1 MNNIENFF
9 NYFAGGGVTITM
21 TVMVMVVVLVF
32 ILMMM
37 YLPVLT
43 RKIFPKFGYA
53 KYANYLPFDTVYN
66 DNSLSMTDGSLVRVY
81 RVAGLQT
88 SLQDDKTKEKFL
100 DLRAQ
105 LFNQI
110 RDPNV
115 VLRFYMI
122 RDAADDNAKYEFNQQ
137 TLQRIYDKW
146 KGQGLKIFLNN
157 YYIVLSVAGN
167 DARAKLNQYGN
178 YVESILAAYKPKV
191 LRNDNLDNMATF
203 IARILSPI
211 SKPVI
216 KRADN
221 NIANLTT
228 VDDVEFLK
236 DGLVR
241 YISGANQSF
250 AAMLSFKMSPD
261 YLDEE
266 FFDTVST
273 IQTEMISMNG
283 FRIMG
288 AADIQ
293 STFRQKRAVVDEKKQ
308 DSTEEQIFQAEG
320 AMDENV
326 SGNQSLVNYYPL
338 FILFGKTKEEL
349 KKYVDE
355 FRKIAASFGIA
366 PVVETFASKVSWF
379 AQIPGFDVFPRSFK
393 LLSKTAA
400 ISIPMSSQPRGIEN
414 SDWGQGPLV
423 VFPTAQGTPYQ
434 FQFHVSDKPAAV
446 GHTLTIGPTGGGKTT
461 LFSFLIAQSLRH
473 QKLKA
478 FFFDRNKGAEI
489 FTLAVGGKYITMN
502 GKEKNTASNKVEES
516 FLTHLNPLKMP
527 DSAANRA
534 FLRRWFAI
542 ISNQNDTQSADEIA
556 RAVSVNFDYLADKDR
571 LLKNLWESCFSASG
585 NMRGALKKWID
596 PLQYGDMFNEAS
608 DTLDLNSRL
617 TTFDFTDILQDEVLS
632 PAVISYILHRINNI
646 TVSGG
651 NPSLIM
657 IDETAPMLENKMFRD
672 NFITGLQEGRKNRQ
686 AYMVAFQRANVLDKL
701 GIGDVVRG
709 QAQTVLFFRNPAAD
723 ARDYEH
729 WNLNPLEMAFIQ
741 GKAYPNLK
749 RAVLLSR
756 PVNGESVILNTELG
770 GLGNLL
776 RLFES
781 GRSSVLLAEELYK
794 MYGSNFVNEYL
805 KKQSALD

>member
-1 MNNIENFF
+1 MMNNLNDFF
-9 NYFAGGGVTITM
+9 EYFAGGGFQITL
-21 TVMVMVVVLVF
+21 TVLVVAVILVF
-32 ILMMM
+32 LVLMM
-37 YLPVLT
+37 YVPVLT

-53 KYANYLPFDTVYN
+53 KYSNYLPFGTVFN
-66 DNSLSMTDGSLVRVY
+66 DNSMQLTDGSLIRVY

-88 SLQDDKTKEKFL
+88 SMQDDVTKEKFL

-115 VLRFYMI
+115 VLRFYMV
-122 RDAADDNAKYEFNQQ
+122 RDAADENTNYEFDQP

-146 KGQGLKIFLNN
+146 RGQGLKIFLNN
-157 YYIVLSVAGN
+157 YYIVLSVGGT

-178 YVESILAAYKPKV
+178 YIESILAAYKPQV
-191 LRNDNLDNMATF
+191 LKNDSADNMARF
-203 IARILSPI
+203 FGRILSPI
-211 SKPVI
+211 SKPTP

-221 NIANLTT
+221 NIAKLTT
-228 VDDVEFLK
+228 VDDVEFLR
-236 DGLVR
+236 DGIVR
-241 YISGANQSF
+241 YVSGGNQSF
-250 AAMLSFKMSPD
+250 AACVSFKISPD

-273 IQTEMISMNG
+273 IQTEMICMNG
-283 FRIMG
+283 FHIMG
-288 AADIQ
+288 AADVE
-293 STFRQKRAVVDEKKQ
+293 STIRQKRSTADDERR
-308 DSTEEQIFQAEG
+308 DSTETQISEAQS
-320 AMDENV
+320 AMDENL
-326 SGNQSLVNYYPL
+326 SGNQSLVDYYPL
-338 FILFGKTKEEL
+338 FVLFGASREEL

-355 FRKIAASFGIA
+355 FKKIAAQFGIS
-366 PVVETFASKVSWF
+366 PVVETFAAKVSWF

-393 LLSKTAA
+393 LLSRAAA
-400 ISIPMSSQPRGIEN
+400 ISIPMSTQPRGVEN
-414 SDWGQGPLV
+414 SDWGPGPLV

-473 QKLKA
+473 PKLKA

-489 FTLAVGGKYITMN
+489 FTLSVGGKYITMQ
-502 GKEKNTASNKVEES
+502 GKEKNSDPMAQS
-516 FLTHLNPLKMP
+516 FLTRLNPLKMP
-527 DSAANRA
+527 DTATNRA

-542 ISNQNDTQSADEIA
+542 ISGQSDAASADEIA
-556 RAVSVNFDYLADKDR
+556 RAVSVNFDYLSDKDR
-571 LLKNLWESCFSASG
+571 LLKNLWESCFSSSG
-585 NMRGALKKWID
+585 NMRSALKKWVD

-608 DTLDLNSRL
+608 DTLDLHSRL

-701 GIGDVVRG
+701 GVGDVVRG
-709 QAQTVLFFRNPAAD
+709 QAQTVMFFRNPAAD
-723 ARDYEH
+723 ASDYAH

-794 MYGSNFVNEYL
+794 MYGNNFVNEYL
-805 KKQSALD
+805 KKQGAAD

>member
-1 MNNIENFF
+1 MMNNLNDFF
-9 NYFAGGGVTITM
+9 EYFAGGGFQITL
-21 TVMVMVVVLVF
+21 TVLVVAVILVF
-32 ILMMM
+32 LVLMM
-37 YLPVLT
+37 YVPVLT

-53 KYANYLPFDTVYN
+53 KYSNYLPFGTVFN
-66 DNSLSMTDGSLVRVY
+66 DNSMQLTDGSLIRVY

-88 SLQDDKTKEKFL
+88 SMQDDATKEKFL
-100 DLRAQ
+100 DLRAR

-115 VLRFYMI
+115 VLRFYMV
-122 RDAADDNAKYEFNQQ
+122 RDAADENTNYEFDQP

-146 KGQGLKIFLNN
+146 RGQGLKIFLNN
-157 YYIVLSVAGN
+157 YYIVLSVGGT

-178 YVESILAAYKPKV
+178 YIESILAAYKPQV
-191 LRNDNLDNMATF
+191 LKNDSADNMARF
-203 IARILSPI
+203 FGRILSPI
-211 SKPVI
+211 SKPAP

-221 NIANLTT
+221 NIAKLTT
-228 VDDVEFLK
+228 VDDVEFLR
-236 DGLVR
+236 DGIVR
-241 YISGANQSF
+241 YVSGGNQSF
-250 AAMLSFKMSPD
+250 AACVSFKISPD

-273 IQTEMISMNG
+273 IQTEMICMNG
-283 FRIMG
+283 FHIMG
-288 AADIQ
+288 AADVE
-293 STFRQKRAVVDEKKQ
+293 STIRQKRSTADEERR
-308 DSTEEQIFQAEG
+308 DSTETQISEAQS
-320 AMDENV
+320 AMDENL
-326 SGNQSLVNYYPL
+326 SGNQSLVDYYPL
-338 FILFGKTKEEL
+338 FVLFGASREEL

-355 FRKIAASFGIA
+355 FKKIAAQFGIS
-366 PVVETFASKVSWF
+366 PVVETFAAKVSWF

-393 LLSKTAA
+393 LLSRAVA
-400 ISIPMSSQPRGIEN
+400 ISIPMSTQPRGVEN
-414 SDWGQGPLV
+414 SDWGPGPLV

-473 QKLKA
+473 PKLKA

-489 FTLAVGGKYITMN
+489 FTLSVGGKYITMQ
-502 GKEKNTASNKVEES
+502 GKEKNSDPMAQS
-516 FLTHLNPLKMP
+516 FLTRLNPLKMP
-527 DSAANRA
+527 DTATNRA

-542 ISNQNDTQSADEIA
+542 ISGQSDAASADEIA
-556 RAVSVNFDYLADKDR
+556 RAVSVNFDYLSDKDR
-571 LLKNLWESCFSASG
+571 LLKNLWKSCFSSSG
-585 NMRGALKKWID
+585 NMRSALKKWVD

-608 DTLDLNSRL
+608 DTLDLHSRL

-701 GIGDVVRG
+701 GVGDVVRG
-709 QAQTVLFFRNPAAD
+709 QAQTVMFFRNPAAD
-723 ARDYEH
+723 ASDYAH

-794 MYGSNFVNEYL
+794 MYGNNFVNEYL
-805 KKQSALD
+805 KKQGAAD

>member
-1 MNNIENFF
+1 MMNNLNDFF
-9 NYFAGGGVTITM
+9 EYFAGGGFQITL
-21 TVMVMVVVLVF
+21 TVLVVAVILVF
-32 ILMMM
+32 LVLMM
-37 YLPVLT
+37 YVPVLT

-53 KYANYLPFDTVYN
+53 KYSNYLPFGTVFN
-66 DNSLSMTDGSLVRVY
+66 DNSMQLTDGSLIRVY

-88 SLQDDKTKEKFL
+88 SMQDDVTKEKFL

-115 VLRFYMI
+115 VLRFYMV
-122 RDAADDNAKYEFNQQ
+122 RDAADENTNYEFDQP

-146 KGQGLKIFLNN
+146 RGQGLKIFLNN
-157 YYIVLSVAGN
+157 YYIVLSVGGT

-178 YVESILAAYKPKV
+178 YIESILAAYKPQV
-191 LRNDNLDNMATF
+191 LKNDSADNMARF
-203 IARILSPI
+203 FGRILSPI
-211 SKPVI
+211 SKPVP

-221 NIANLTT
+221 NIAKLTT
-228 VDDVEFLK
+228 VDDVEFLR
-236 DGLVR
+236 DGIVR
-241 YISGANQSF
+241 YVSGGNQSF
-250 AAMLSFKMSPD
+250 AACVSFKISPD

-273 IQTEMISMNG
+273 IQTEMICMNG
-283 FRIMG
+283 FHIMG
-288 AADIQ
+288 AADVE
-293 STFRQKRAVVDEKKQ
+293 STIRQKRSTTDEEKAQ
-308 DSTEEQIFQAEG
+308 STETQISEAQV
-320 AMDENV
+320 AMDENL
-326 SGNQSLVNYYPL
+326 SGNQSLVDYYPL
-338 FILFGKTKEEL
+338 FVLFGASREEL
-349 KKYVDE
+349 QKYVDE
-355 FRKIAASFGIA
+355 FKKIAAQFGIS
-366 PVVETFASKVSWF
+366 PVVETFAAKVSWF

-393 LLSKTAA
+393 LLSRAAA
-400 ISIPMSSQPRGIEN
+400 ISIPMSTQPRGVEN
-414 SDWGQGPLV
+414 SDWGPGPLV

-473 QKLKA
+473 PKLKA

-489 FTLAVGGKYITMN
+489 FTLAVGGKYITMQ
-502 GKEKNTASNKVEES
+502 GKEKNSDPMAQS
-516 FLTHLNPLKMP
+516 FLTRLNPLKMP
-527 DSAANRA
+527 DTATNRA

-542 ISNQNDTQSADEIA
+542 ISGQSDAASADEIA
-556 RAVSVNFDYLADKDR
+556 RAVSVNFDYLSDKDR
-571 LLKNLWESCFSASG
+571 LLKNLWESCFSSSG
-585 NMRGALKKWID
+585 NMRSALKKWVD

-608 DTLDLNSRL
+608 DTLDLHSRL

-701 GIGDVVRG
+701 GVGDVVRG
-709 QAQTVLFFRNPAAD
+709 QAQTVMFFRNPAAD
-723 ARDYEH
+723 ASDYAH

-794 MYGSNFVNEYL
+794 MYGNNFVNEYL
-805 KKQSALD
+805 KKQGAAD

>member
-1 MNNIENFF
+1 MNGFF
-9 NYFAGGGVTITM
+9 EYFAGSGFPITTIIL
-21 TVMVMVVVLVF
+21 VMAVVFIFVVL
-32 ILMMM
+32 MM
-37 YLPVLT
+37 YMPVLT
-43 RKIFPKFGYA
+43 RYIFPQFGY
-53 KYANYLPFDTVYN
+53 KRYSRYLPFKTVYT
-66 DNSLSMTDGSLVRVY
+66 DNSLELSDRSLLRVY
-81 RVAGLQT
+81 HVSGVQT
-88 SLQDDKTKEKFL
+88 SMQDASTREKFL
-100 DLRAQ
+100 ELRAQ

-115 VLRFYMI
+115 VMRFFMT
-122 RDAADDNAKYEFNQQ
+122 RDAAGENTDYEFDQPV
-137 TLQRIYDKW
+137 LQKIYDKW
-146 KGQGLKIFLNN
+146 RAQGLRIFTNN
-157 YYIVLSVAGN
+157 YYIVLQVSGAS
-167 DARAKLNQYGN
+167 ARDKLNQYGN
-178 YVESILAAYKPKV
+178 YLESILAAYQPK
-191 LRNDNLDNMATF
+191 LLKNDSAQNMAKF
-203 IARILSPI
+203 FGRILSPI
-211 SKPVI
+211 TKPSPAVC
-216 KRADN
+216 DN
-221 NIANLTT
+221 NIADLTT
-228 VDDVEFLK
+228 VDDVEFLP
-236 DGLVR
+236 DGIVR
-241 YISGANQSF
+241 YISGGAQSF
-250 AAMLSFKMSPD
+250 AAMLSFRVSPD

-266 FFDTVST
+266 FFNTVST
-273 IQTEMISMNG
+273 IQTEMICMNA
-283 FRIMG
+283 FRVMG
-288 AADIQ
+288 AADVEATLRQRQSSADENEVSTIQ
-293 STFRQKRAVVDEKKQ
+293 
-308 DSTEEQIFQAEG
+308 QISDAQN

-326 SGNQSLVNYYPL
+326 TGNQSLVNYYPL
-338 FILFGKTKEEL
+338 FIVFGKSRDEL
-349 KKYVDE
+349 NKYVDE
-355 FRKIAASFGIA
+355 FKKISASFGIS
-366 PVVETFASKVSWF
+366 PICETYAARVSWF

-393 LLSKTAA
+393 LLSRTAA
-400 ISIPMSSQPRGIEN
+400 ISIPMSTQPRGVAN
-414 SDWGQGPLV
+414 SDWGPGPLV

-446 GHTLTIGPTGGGKTT
+446 AHTLTIGPTGGGKTT

-473 QKLKA
+473 PKLKA

-489 FTLAVGGKYITMN
+489 FTLSVGGKYITMQ
-502 GKEKNTASNKVEES
+502 GKEKNAIENS

-542 ISNQNDTQSADEIA
+542 ITGQSDANSADEIA
-556 RAVSVNFDYLADKDR
+556 RAVSVNFDYLPEQDR
-571 LLKNLWESCFSASG
+571 ILKNLWKSCFSSNG
-585 NMRGALKKWID
+585 NMRSALKKWID
-596 PLQYGDMFNEAS
+596 PLQYGDIFNETS
-608 DTLDLNSRL
+608 DTLDLQSRL
-617 TTFDFTDILQDEVLS
+617 TTFDFTEILQDETLA

-723 ARDYEH
+723 ASDYQY

-756 PVNGESVILNTELG
+756 PVTGESVILNTELG

-794 MYGSNFVNEYL
+794 QYGNNFVSEYL
-805 KKQSALD
+805 KKQGADE

>member
-1 MNNIENFF
+1 MMNLDGVFK
-9 NYFAGGGVTITM
+9 YFSGNVYPITL
-21 TVMVMVVVLVF
+21 TVLAMSVVF
-32 ILMMM
+32 IFIVLLI
-37 YLPVLT
+37 YVPVLT
-43 RKIFPKFGYA
+43 KRVFPKFGYS
-53 KYANYLPFDTVYN
+53 KYANYLPFKTVFS
-66 DNSLSMTDGSLVRVY
+66 DNSMELSDGSLIRVY
-81 RVAGLQT
+81 RIAGLQT
-88 SLQDDKTKEKFL
+88 SMQDDATKEKFL

-110 RDPNV
+110 KDRGV
-115 VLRFYMI
+115 VLRFYTV
-122 RDAADDNAKYEFNQQ
+122 RDAVEENTNYEFDQPV
-137 TLQRIYDKW
+137 LQRIYEKW
-146 KGQGLKIFLNN
+146 RGQGLKIFLNN
-157 YYIVLSVAGN
+157 YYVVLSVSGS

-178 YVESILAAYKPKV
+178 YVESILAAYKPK
-191 LRNDNLDNMATF
+191 LLKNNDADNMACF
-203 IARILSPI
+203 FARILSPV
-211 SKPVI
+211 SKPTP
-216 KRADN
+216 KFADN
-221 NIANLTT
+221 NIANVTT

-241 YISGANQSF
+241 YISGANQMF
-250 AAMLSFKMSPD
+250 AACLSFKISPD

-266 FFDTVST
+266 FFNSVST
-273 IQTEMISMNG
+273 IQTEMICMNG
-283 FRIMG
+283 FHIMG
-288 AADIQ
+288 ATDVELTIRQRRTVSDENKDSAETQISQAQ
-293 STFRQKRAVVDEKKQ
+293 S
-308 DSTEEQIFQAEG
+308 

-338 FILFGKTKEEL
+338 FILFGKSKEEL
-349 KKYVDE
+349 QKYVQE
-355 FRKIAASFGIA
+355 FKNISASFGIA

-393 LLSKTAA
+393 LLSRTAA
-400 ISIPMSSQPRGIEN
+400 ISIPMSTQPRGVKN
-414 SDWGQGPLV
+414 SDWGPGPLV

-473 QKLKA
+473 PRLKA

-489 FTLAVGGKYITMN
+489 FTLAVGGKYITMQ
-502 GKEKNTASNKVEES
+502 GKEKSQNAVEQS

-534 FLRRWFAI
+534 FLRRWFSI
-542 ISNQNDTQSADEIA
+542 ISGQNDAMSADEIA
-556 RAVSVNFDYLADKDR
+556 RAVSVNFDYLNENDR
-571 LLKNLWESCFSASG
+571 QLKNLWESCFSSSG
-585 NMRGALKKWID
+585 NMRSALKKWVD
-596 PLQYGDMFNEAS
+596 PLQYGDIFNESS
-608 DTLDLNSRL
+608 DTLDLHSRL

-657 IDETAPMLENKMFRD
+657 IDETAPMLENKMFRE
-672 NFITGLQEGRKNRQ
+672 NFIVGLQEGRKNRQ

-723 ARDYEH
+723 ASDYAH

-794 MYGSNFVNEYL
+794 MYGNRFVNEYL
-805 KKQSALD
+805 KKQGALD

>member
-1 MNNIENFF
+1 MMNNLNDFF
-9 NYFAGGGVTITM
+9 EYFAGGGFPITL
-21 TVMVMVVVLVF
+21 TVLVVAAVLVF
-32 ILMMM
+32 LVLMM
-37 YLPVLT
+37 YVPVLT

-53 KYANYLPFDTVYN
+53 KYSNYLPFGTVFN
-66 DNSLSMTDGSLVRVY
+66 DNSMQLTDGSLIRVY

-88 SLQDDKTKEKFL
+88 SMQDDATKEKFL

-115 VLRFYMI
+115 VLRFYMV
-122 RDAADDNAKYEFNQQ
+122 RDAADENTNYEFDQP

-146 KGQGLKIFLNN
+146 RGQGLKIFLNN
-157 YYIVLSVAGN
+157 YYIVLSVGGT

-178 YVESILAAYKPKV
+178 YIESILAAYKPQV
-191 LRNDNLDNMATF
+191 LKNDSPDNMARF
-203 IARILSPI
+203 FGRILSPI
-211 SKPVI
+211 SKPAP

-221 NIANLTT
+221 NIAKLTT
-228 VDDVEFLK
+228 VDDVEFLR
-236 DGLVR
+236 DGIVR
-241 YISGANQSF
+241 YVSGGNQSF
-250 AAMLSFKMSPD
+250 AACVSFKISPD

-273 IQTEMISMNG
+273 IQTEMICMNG
-283 FRIMG
+283 FHIMG
-288 AADIQ
+288 AADVE
-293 STFRQKRAVVDEKKQ
+293 STIRQKRSTADDEKAQ
-308 DSTEEQIFQAEG
+308 STETQISEAQV
-320 AMDENV
+320 AMDENL
-326 SGNQSLVNYYPL
+326 SGNQSLVDYYPL
-338 FILFGKTKEEL
+338 FVLFGASREEL
-349 KKYVDE
+349 QKYVDE
-355 FRKIAASFGIA
+355 FKKIAAQFGIS

-393 LLSKTAA
+393 LLSRAAA
-400 ISIPMSSQPRGIEN
+400 ISIPMSTQPRGVEN
-414 SDWGQGPLV
+414 SDWGPGPLV

-473 QKLKA
+473 PKLKA

-489 FTLAVGGKYITMN
+489 FTLSVGGKYITMQ
-502 GKEKNTASNKVEES
+502 GKEKNSDPMAQS

-534 FLRRWFAI
+534 FLRRWFSI
-542 ISNQNDTQSADEIA
+542 ITGQNDAASMDEIA
-556 RAVSVNFDYLADKDR
+556 RAVSVNFDYLSDKDR
-571 LLKNLWESCFSASG
+571 LLKNLWESCFSSSG
-585 NMRGALKKWID
+585 NMRSALKKWVD

-608 DTLDLNSRL
+608 DTLDLHSRL

-701 GIGDVVRG
+701 GVGDVVRG
-709 QAQTVLFFRNPAAD
+709 QAQTVMFFRNPAAD
-723 ARDYEH
+723 ASDYAH

-794 MYGSNFVNEYL
+794 MYGNNFVNEYL
-805 KKQSALD
+805 KKQGAAD

>member
-1 MNNIENFF
+1 MTNINEFF
-9 NYFAGGGVTITM
+9 HYFAGGKFPVTLTLIAIC
-21 TVMVMVVVLVF
+21 VIFLF
-32 ILMMM
+32 IILMI
-37 YLPVLT
+37 YVPTLT

-53 KYANYLPFDTVYN
+53 KYANYLPFGTVYD
-66 DNSLSMTDGSLVRVY
+66 DNTMSLTDGGLIRVY
-81 RVAGLQT
+81 HVAGIQT
-88 SLQDDKTKEKFL
+88 SMQDEKTREKFL

-115 VLRFYMI
+115 VLRFYMT
-122 RDAADDNAKYEFNQQ
+122 RDAAVENTKYEFNQPV
-137 TLQRIYDKW
+137 LQRIYNKW
-146 KGQGLKIFLNN
+146 QSQGLKIFLNN
-157 YYIVLSVAGN
+157 YYIVLSVYGG
-167 DARAKLNQYGN
+167 DARAKINQYGN
-178 YVESILAAYKPKV
+178 YIESILAAYKPRV
-191 LRNDNLDNMATF
+191 LKNNSRDNMACF
-203 IARILSPI
+203 LGRILSPI
-211 SKPVI
+211 SKPTP
-216 KRADN
+216 KYADN
-221 NIANLTT
+221 NITNTTT
-228 VDDVEFLK
+228 VDDVEFLS

-241 YISGANQSF
+241 YISGDKQSF
-250 AAMLSFKMSPD
+250 AAMLSFKISPD

-266 FFDTVST
+266 FFETVST
-273 IQTEMISMNG
+273 IQTEMICMNG
-283 FRIMG
+283 YRIMG
-288 AADIQ
+288 ASAVEK
-293 STFRQKRAVVDEKKQ
+293 TLRQKRSTVDEKQ
-308 DSTEEQIFQAEG
+308 IESTENQLSAAEN
-320 AMDENV
+320 AMDENI

-338 FILFGKTKEEL
+338 FVLFGATREEL
-349 KKYVDE
+349 NKYIDE
-355 FRKIAASFGIA
+355 FKKISASFGIS
-366 PVVETFASKVSWF
+366 PIVETFASRVSWF

-393 LLSKTAA
+393 LLSRAAA
-400 ISIPMSSQPRGIEN
+400 ICIPMSTQPRGVEN
-414 SDWGQGPLV
+414 SDWGPGPLV
-423 VFPTAQGTPYQ
+423 IFPTAQGTPYQ

-473 QKLKA
+473 PKLKA

-489 FTLAVGGKYITMN
+489 FTMAVGGKYITMQ
-502 GKEKNTASNKVEES
+502 GKEKNTDKNAQS

-527 DSAANRA
+527 DTVANRA
-534 FLRRWFAI
+534 FLRRWFSI
-542 ISNQNDTQSADEIA
+542 ISNQSDAISADEIA
-556 RAVSVNFDYLADKDR
+556 RAVSVNYDYLSDSDR
-571 LLKNLWESCFSASG
+571 LLKNLWQSCFSSSG
-585 NMRGALKKWID
+585 NMRPALKKWID
-596 PLQYGDMFNEAS
+596 PLQYGDIFNETS
-608 DTLDLNSRL
+608 DTLDLQSRL

-632 PAVISYILHRINNI
+632 PAVISYILHRINNT

-672 NFITGLQEGRKNRQ
+672 NFIVGLQEGRKNRQ
-686 AYMVAFQRANVLDKL
+686 AYMVAFQRANILDKL

-723 ARDYEH
+723 ANDYAH

-770 GLGNLL
+770 GLGNML

-794 MYGSNFVNEYL
+794 MYGSNFVDEYL
-805 KKQSALD
+805 KKQGALD

>member
-1 MNNIENFF
+1 MMNNLNDFF
-9 NYFAGGGVTITM
+9 EYFAGGGFQITL
-21 TVMVMVVVLVF
+21 TVLVVAVILVF
-32 ILMMM
+32 LVLMM
-37 YLPVLT
+37 YVPVLT

-53 KYANYLPFDTVYN
+53 KYSNYLPFGTVFN
-66 DNSLSMTDGSLVRVY
+66 DNSMQLTDGSLIRVY

-88 SLQDDKTKEKFL
+88 SMQDDATKEKFL

-115 VLRFYMI
+115 VLRFYMV
-122 RDAADDNAKYEFNQQ
+122 RDAADENTNYEFDQP

-146 KGQGLKIFLNN
+146 RGQGLKIFLNN
-157 YYIVLSVAGN
+157 YYIVLSVGGT

-178 YVESILAAYKPKV
+178 YIESILAAYKPQV
-191 LRNDNLDNMATF
+191 LKNDSADNMARF
-203 IARILSPI
+203 FGRILSPI
-211 SKPVI
+211 SKPAP

-221 NIANLTT
+221 NIAKLTT
-228 VDDVEFLK
+228 VDDVEFLR
-236 DGLVR
+236 DGIVR
-241 YISGANQSF
+241 YVSGGNQSF
-250 AAMLSFKMSPD
+250 AACVSFKISPD

-273 IQTEMISMNG
+273 IQTEMICMNG
-283 FRIMG
+283 FHIMG
-288 AADIQ
+288 AADVE
-293 STFRQKRAVVDEKKQ
+293 STIRQKRSTADDERR
-308 DSTEEQIFQAEG
+308 DSTETQISEAQV
-320 AMDENV
+320 AMDENL
-326 SGNQSLVNYYPL
+326 SGNQSLVDYYPL
-338 FILFGKTKEEL
+338 FVLFGASREEL
-349 KKYVDE
+349 QKYVDE
-355 FRKIAASFGIA
+355 FKKIAAQFGIS
-366 PVVETFASKVSWF
+366 PVVETFAAKVSWF

-393 LLSKTAA
+393 LLSRAAA
-400 ISIPMSSQPRGIEN
+400 ISIPMSTQPRGVEN
-414 SDWGQGPLV
+414 SDWGPGPLV

-473 QKLKA
+473 PKLKA

-489 FTLAVGGKYITMN
+489 FTLSVGGKYITMQ
-502 GKEKNTASNKVEES
+502 GKEKNSDPMAQS
-516 FLTHLNPLKMP
+516 FLTRLNPLKMP
-527 DSAANRA
+527 DTATNRA

-542 ISNQNDTQSADEIA
+542 ISGQSDAASADEIA
-556 RAVSVNFDYLADKDR
+556 RAVSVNFDYLSDKDR
-571 LLKNLWESCFSASG
+571 LLKNLWESCFSSSG
-585 NMRGALKKWID
+585 NMRSALKKWVD

-608 DTLDLNSRL
+608 DTLDLHSRL

-701 GIGDVVRG
+701 GVGDVVRG
-709 QAQTVLFFRNPAAD
+709 QAQTVMFFRNPAAD
-723 ARDYEH
+723 ASDYAH

-794 MYGSNFVNEYL
+794 MYGNNFVNEYL
-805 KKQSALD
+805 KKQGAAD

>member
-1 MNNIENFF
+1 MMNNLNDFF
-9 NYFAGGGVTITM
+9 EYFAGGGFPITL
-21 TVMVMVVVLVF
+21 TVLVVAAVLVF
-32 ILMMM
+32 LVLMM
-37 YLPVLT
+37 YVPVLT

-53 KYANYLPFDTVYN
+53 KYSNYLPFGTVFN
-66 DNSLSMTDGSLVRVY
+66 DNSMQLTDGSLIRVY

-88 SLQDDKTKEKFL
+88 SMQDDATKEKFL

-115 VLRFYMI
+115 VLRFYMV
-122 RDAADDNAKYEFNQQ
+122 RDAADENTNYEFDQP

-146 KGQGLKIFLNN
+146 RGQGLKIFLNN
-157 YYIVLSVAGN
+157 YYIVLSVGGT

-178 YVESILAAYKPKV
+178 YIESILAAYKPQV
-191 LRNDNLDNMATF
+191 LKNDSPDNMARF
-203 IARILSPI
+203 FGRILSPI
-211 SKPVI
+211 SKPAP

-221 NIANLTT
+221 NIAKLTT
-228 VDDVEFLK
+228 VDDVEFLR
-236 DGLVR
+236 DGIVR
-241 YISGANQSF
+241 YVSGGNQSF
-250 AAMLSFKMSPD
+250 AACVSFKISPD

-273 IQTEMISMNG
+273 IQTEMICMNG
-283 FRIMG
+283 FHIMG
-288 AADIQ
+288 AADVE
-293 STFRQKRAVVDEKKQ
+293 STIRQKRSTADDEKAQ
-308 DSTEEQIFQAEG
+308 STETQISEAQV
-320 AMDENV
+320 AMDENL
-326 SGNQSLVNYYPL
+326 SGNQSLVDYYPL
-338 FILFGKTKEEL
+338 FVLFGASREEL
-349 KKYVDE
+349 QKYVDE
-355 FRKIAASFGIA
+355 FKKIAAQFGIS

-393 LLSKTAA
+393 LLSRAAA
-400 ISIPMSSQPRGIEN
+400 ISIPMSTQPRGVEN
-414 SDWGQGPLV
+414 SDWGPGPLV

-473 QKLKA
+473 PKLKA

-489 FTLAVGGKYITMN
+489 FTLSVGGKYITMQ
-502 GKEKNTASNKVEES
+502 GKEKNSDPMAQS

-527 DSAANRA
+527 DTAANRA

-542 ISNQNDTQSADEIA
+542 ISGQSDAASADEIA
-556 RAVSVNFDYLADKDR
+556 RAVSVNFDYLSDKDR
-571 LLKNLWESCFSASG
+571 LLKNLWESCFSSSG
-585 NMRGALKKWID
+585 NMRSALKKWVD

-608 DTLDLNSRL
+608 DTLDLHSRL

-701 GIGDVVRG
+701 GVGDVVRG
-709 QAQTVLFFRNPAAD
+709 QAQTVMFFRNPAAD
-723 ARDYEH
+723 ASDYAH

-794 MYGSNFVNEYL
+794 MYGNNFVNEYL
-805 KKQSALD
+805 KKQGAAD

>member
-1 MNNIENFF
+1 MNGFF
-9 NYFAGGGVTITM
+9 EYFAGSGFPITTM
-21 TVMVMVVVLVF
+21 IMVMAVIFIFVVL
-32 ILMMM
+32 MM
-37 YLPVLT
+37 YMPAIARRVLPG
-43 RKIFPKFGYA
+43 FGYMR
-53 KYANYLPFDTVYN
+53 YSRYLPFQTVYN
-66 DNSLSMTDGSLVRVY
+66 DNSLELADGSLLRVY
-81 RVAGLQT
+81 RVAGVQT
-88 SLQDDKTKEKFL
+88 SMQDAITREKFL

-115 VLRFYMI
+115 VLRFFMT
-122 RDAADDNAKYEFNQQ
+122 RDATDENMHYEFDQPV
-137 TLQRIYDKW
+137 LQKIYDKW
-146 KGQGLKIFLNN
+146 ESQGLRIFLNN
-157 YYIVLSVAGN
+157 YYIVLSVGGAN
-167 DARAKLNQYGN
+167 ARDKLNQYGN
-178 YVESILAAYKPKV
+178 YLESILAAYKPK
-191 LRNDNLDNMATF
+191 LLKNNDRDNMARF
-203 IARILSPI
+203 FGRILSPI
-211 SKPVI
+211 TKPEPAV
-216 KRADN
+216 ADN
-221 NIANLTT
+221 QIADLAT
-228 VDDVEFLK
+228 VDDVEFLP
-236 DGLVR
+236 DGIVR
-241 YISGANQSF
+241 YISGGVQSF
-250 AAMLSFKMSPD
+250 AAMMSFRTAPD

-266 FFDTVST
+266 FFDTIST
-273 IQTEMISMNG
+273 IQTEMICMNG
-283 FRIMG
+283 FQIMG
-288 AADIQ
+288 TADVEVAMRQRQSSDEAETGSAIQ
-293 STFRQKRAVVDEKKQ
+293 
-308 DSTEEQIFQAEG
+308 QISDAQS
-320 AMDENV
+320 AMDENIA
-326 SGNQSLVNYYPL
+326 GNQSLVNYYPL
-338 FILFGKTKEEL
+338 FVIFGKTRDEL
-349 KKYVDE
+349 NHYVDE
-355 FRKIAASFGIA
+355 FKKISASFGVSPIC
-366 PVVETFASKVSWF
+366 ETYAARVSWF

-393 LLSKTAA
+393 LLSRTAA
-400 ISIPMSSQPRGIEN
+400 ISIPMSTQPRGVAN
-414 SDWGQGPLV
+414 CDWGPGPLV

-489 FTLAVGGKYITMN
+489 FTLSVGGKYITMQ
-502 GKEKNTASNKVEES
+502 GKEKNEENNA

-542 ISNQNDTQSADEIA
+542 ITGQSDANSADEIA
-556 RAVSVNFDYLADKDR
+556 RAVSVNFDYLSDKDR
-571 LLKNLWESCFSASG
+571 VLKNLWESCFSSSG
-585 NMRGALKKWID
+585 NMRPALKKWVD
-596 PLQYGDMFNEAS
+596 PLQYGDIFNETS
-608 DTLDLNSRL
+608 DTLDLHSRL
-617 TTFDFTDILQDEVLS
+617 TTFDFTEILQDETLA

-672 NFITGLQEGRKNRQ
+672 NFIVGLQEGRKNRQ

-723 ARDYEH
+723 ASDYAH

-756 PVNGESVILNTELG
+756 PVTGESVILNTELG

-794 MYGSNFVNEYL
+794 QYGNNFVSEYL
-805 KKQSALD
+805 KKQGAGDL

>member
-1 MNNIENFF
+1 MMNNLNDFF
-9 NYFAGGGVTITM
+9 EYFAGGGFQITL
-21 TVMVMVVVLVF
+21 TVLVVAVILVF
-32 ILMMM
+32 LVLMM
-37 YLPVLT
+37 YVPVLT

-53 KYANYLPFDTVYN
+53 KYSNYLPFGTVFN
-66 DNSLSMTDGSLVRVY
+66 DNSMQLTDGSLIRVY

-88 SLQDDKTKEKFL
+88 SMQDDATKEKFL

-115 VLRFYMI
+115 VLRFYMV
-122 RDAADDNAKYEFNQQ
+122 RDAADENTNYEFDQP

-146 KGQGLKIFLNN
+146 RGQGLKIFLNN
-157 YYIVLSVAGN
+157 YYIVLSVGGT

-178 YVESILAAYKPKV
+178 YIESILAAYKPQV
-191 LRNDNLDNMATF
+191 LKNDSADNMARF
-203 IARILSPI
+203 FGRILSPI
-211 SKPVI
+211 SKPTP

-221 NIANLTT
+221 NIAKLTT
-228 VDDVEFLK
+228 VDDVEFLR
-236 DGLVR
+236 DGIVR
-241 YISGANQSF
+241 YVSGGNQSF
-250 AAMLSFKMSPD
+250 AACVSFKISPD

-273 IQTEMISMNG
+273 IQTEMICMNG
-283 FRIMG
+283 FHIMG
-288 AADIQ
+288 AADVE
-293 STFRQKRAVVDEKKQ
+293 STIRQKRSTTDEEKAQ
-308 DSTEEQIFQAEG
+308 STETQISEAQV
-320 AMDENV
+320 AMDENL
-326 SGNQSLVNYYPL
+326 SGNQSLVDYYPL
-338 FILFGKTKEEL
+338 FVLFGASREEL
-349 KKYVDE
+349 QKYVDE
-355 FRKIAASFGIA
+355 FKKIAAQFGIS
-366 PVVETFASKVSWF
+366 PVVETFAAKVSWF

-393 LLSKTAA
+393 LLSRAAA
-400 ISIPMSSQPRGIEN
+400 ISIPMSTQPRGVEN
-414 SDWGQGPLV
+414 SDWGPGPLV

-473 QKLKA
+473 PKLKA

-489 FTLAVGGKYITMN
+489 FTLSVGGKYITMQ
-502 GKEKNTASNKVEES
+502 GKEKNSDPMAQS
-516 FLTHLNPLKMP
+516 FLTRLNPLKMP
-527 DSAANRA
+527 DTATNRA

-542 ISNQNDTQSADEIA
+542 ISGQSDAASADEIA
-556 RAVSVNFDYLADKDR
+556 RAVSVNFDYLSDKDR
-571 LLKNLWESCFSASG
+571 LLKNLWESCFSSSG
-585 NMRGALKKWID
+585 NMRSALKKWVD

-608 DTLDLNSRL
+608 DTLDLHSRL

-701 GIGDVVRG
+701 GVGDVVRG
-709 QAQTVLFFRNPAAD
+709 QAQTVMFFRNPAAD
-723 ARDYEH
+723 ASDYAH

-794 MYGSNFVNEYL
+794 MYGNNFVNEYL
-805 KKQSALD
+805 KKQGAAD

>member
-1 MNNIENFF
+1 MMNNLNDFF
-9 NYFAGGGVTITM
+9 EYFAGGGFQITL
-21 TVMVMVVVLVF
+21 TVLVVAVILVF
-32 ILMMM
+32 LVLMM
-37 YLPVLT
+37 YVPVLT

-53 KYANYLPFDTVYN
+53 KYSNYLPFGTVFN
-66 DNSLSMTDGSLVRVY
+66 DNSMQLTDGSLIRVY

-88 SLQDDKTKEKFL
+88 SMQDDATKEKFL

-115 VLRFYMI
+115 VLRFYMV
-122 RDAADDNAKYEFNQQ
+122 RDAADENTNYEFDQP

-146 KGQGLKIFLNN
+146 RGQGLKIFLNN
-157 YYIVLSVAGN
+157 YYIVLSVGGT

-178 YVESILAAYKPKV
+178 YIESILAAYKPQV
-191 LRNDNLDNMATF
+191 LKNDSADNMARF
-203 IARILSPI
+203 FGRILSPI
-211 SKPVI
+211 SKPVP

-221 NIANLTT
+221 NIAKLTT
-228 VDDVEFLK
+228 VDDVEFLR
-236 DGLVR
+236 DGIVR
-241 YISGANQSF
+241 YVSGGNQSF
-250 AAMLSFKMSPD
+250 AACVSFKISPD

-273 IQTEMISMNG
+273 IQTEMICMNG
-283 FRIMG
+283 FHIMG
-288 AADIQ
+288 AADVE
-293 STFRQKRAVVDEKKQ
+293 STIRQKRSTADEERR
-308 DSTEEQIFQAEG
+308 DSTETQISEAQS
-320 AMDENV
+320 AMDENL
-326 SGNQSLVNYYPL
+326 SGNQSLVDYYPL
-338 FILFGKTKEEL
+338 FVLFGASREEL

-355 FRKIAASFGIA
+355 FKKIAAQFGIS
-366 PVVETFASKVSWF
+366 PVVETFAAKVSWF

-393 LLSKTAA
+393 LLSRAAA
-400 ISIPMSSQPRGIEN
+400 ISIPMSTQPRGVEN
-414 SDWGQGPLV
+414 SDWGPGPLV

-473 QKLKA
+473 PKLKA

-489 FTLAVGGKYITMN
+489 FTLAVGGKYITMQ
-502 GKEKNTASNKVEES
+502 GKEKNSDPMAQS
-516 FLTHLNPLKMP
+516 FLTRLNPLKMP
-527 DSAANRA
+527 DTATNRA

-542 ISNQNDTQSADEIA
+542 ISGQSDAASADEIA
-556 RAVSVNFDYLADKDR
+556 RAVSVNFDYLSDKDR
-571 LLKNLWESCFSASG
+571 LLKNLWESCFSSSG
-585 NMRGALKKWID
+585 NMRSALKKWVD

-608 DTLDLNSRL
+608 DTLDLHSRL

-701 GIGDVVRG
+701 GVGDVVRG
-709 QAQTVLFFRNPAAD
+709 QAQTVMFFRNPAAD
-723 ARDYEH
+723 ASDYAH

-794 MYGSNFVNEYL
+794 MYGNNFVNEYL
-805 KKQSALD
+805 KKQGAAD

>member
-1 MNNIENFF
+1 MNGFF
-9 NYFAGGGVTITM
+9 EYFAGSGFPITTIIL
-21 TVMVMVVVLVF
+21 VMAVVFIFVVL
-32 ILMMM
+32 MM
-37 YLPVLT
+37 YMPVLT
-43 RKIFPKFGYA
+43 RYIFPQFGY
-53 KYANYLPFDTVYN
+53 KRYSRYLPFKTVYT
-66 DNSLSMTDGSLVRVY
+66 DNSLELSDRSLLRVY
-81 RVAGLQT
+81 HVSGVQT
-88 SLQDDKTKEKFL
+88 SMQDASTREKFL
-100 DLRAQ
+100 ELRAQ

-115 VLRFYMI
+115 VMRFFMT
-122 RDAADDNAKYEFNQQ
+122 RDAAGENTDYEFDQPV
-137 TLQRIYDKW
+137 LQKIYDKW
-146 KGQGLKIFLNN
+146 RAQGLRIFTNN
-157 YYIVLSVAGN
+157 YYIVLQVSGAS
-167 DARAKLNQYGN
+167 ARDKLNQYGN
-178 YVESILAAYKPKV
+178 YLESILAAYQPK
-191 LRNDNLDNMATF
+191 LLKNDSAQNMAKF
-203 IARILSPI
+203 FGRILSPI
-211 SKPVI
+211 TKPSPAVC
-216 KRADN
+216 DN
-221 NIANLTT
+221 NIADLTT
-228 VDDVEFLK
+228 VDDVEFLP
-236 DGLVR
+236 DGVVR
-241 YISGANQSF
+241 YISGGTQSF
-250 AAMLSFKMSPD
+250 AAMLSFRVSPD

-266 FFDTVST
+266 FFNTVST
-273 IQTEMISMNG
+273 IQTEMICMNA
-283 FRIMG
+283 FRVMG
-288 AADIQ
+288 AADVEATLRQRQSSADENEVSTIQ
-293 STFRQKRAVVDEKKQ
+293 
-308 DSTEEQIFQAEG
+308 QISDAQN

-326 SGNQSLVNYYPL
+326 TGNQSLVNYYPL
-338 FILFGKTKEEL
+338 FIVFGKSRDEL
-349 KKYVDE
+349 NKYVDE
-355 FRKIAASFGIA
+355 FKKISASFGIS
-366 PVVETFASKVSWF
+366 PICETYAARVSWF

-393 LLSKTAA
+393 LLSRTAA
-400 ISIPMSSQPRGIEN
+400 ISIPMSTQPRGVAN
-414 SDWGQGPLV
+414 SDWGPGPLV

-446 GHTLTIGPTGGGKTT
+446 AHTLTIGPTGGGKTT

-473 QKLKA
+473 PKLKA

-489 FTLAVGGKYITMN
+489 FTLSVGGKYITMQ
-502 GKEKNTASNKVEES
+502 GKEKNAVENS

-542 ISNQNDTQSADEIA
+542 ITGQSDANSADEIA
-556 RAVSVNFDYLADKDR
+556 RAVSVNFDYLPEQDR
-571 LLKNLWESCFSASG
+571 ILKNLWKSCFSSNG
-585 NMRGALKKWID
+585 NMRSTLKKWID
-596 PLQYGDMFNEAS
+596 PLQYGDIFNETS
-608 DTLDLNSRL
+608 DTLDLQSRL
-617 TTFDFTDILQDEVLS
+617 TTFDFTEILQDETLA

-723 ARDYEH
+723 ASDYQY

-756 PVNGESVILNTELG
+756 PVTGESVILNTELG

-794 MYGSNFVNEYL
+794 QYGNNFVSEYL
-805 KKQSALD
+805 KKQGADE

>member
-1 MNNIENFF
+1 MNNLNDFF
-9 NYFAGGGVTITM
+9 EYFAGGGFPITL
-21 TVMVMVVVLVF
+21 TVLVVAAVLVF
-32 ILMMM
+32 LVLMM
-37 YLPVLT
+37 YVPVLT

-53 KYANYLPFDTVYN
+53 KYSNYLPFGTVFN
-66 DNSLSMTDGSLVRVY
+66 DNSMQLTDGSLIRVY

-88 SLQDDKTKEKFL
+88 SMQDDATKEKFL

-115 VLRFYMI
+115 VLRFYMV
-122 RDAADDNAKYEFNQQ
+122 RDAADENTNYEFDQP

-146 KGQGLKIFLNN
+146 RGQGLKIFLNN
-157 YYIVLSVAGN
+157 YYIVLSVGGT

-178 YVESILAAYKPKV
+178 YIESILAAYKPQV
-191 LRNDNLDNMATF
+191 LKNDSPDNMARF
-203 IARILSPI
+203 FGRILSPI
-211 SKPVI
+211 SKPAP

-221 NIANLTT
+221 NIAKLTT
-228 VDDVEFLK
+228 VDDVEFLR
-236 DGLVR
+236 DGIVR
-241 YISGANQSF
+241 YVSGGNQSF
-250 AAMLSFKMSPD
+250 AACVSFKISPD

-273 IQTEMISMNG
+273 IQTEMICMNG
-283 FRIMG
+283 FHIMG
-288 AADIQ
+288 AADVE
-293 STFRQKRAVVDEKKQ
+293 STIRQKRSTADDEKAQ
-308 DSTEEQIFQAEG
+308 STETQISEAQV
-320 AMDENV
+320 AMDENL
-326 SGNQSLVNYYPL
+326 SGNQSLVDYYPL
-338 FILFGKTKEEL
+338 FVLFGASREEL
-349 KKYVDE
+349 QKYVDE
-355 FRKIAASFGIA
+355 FKKIAAQFGIS

-393 LLSKTAA
+393 LLSRAAA
-400 ISIPMSSQPRGIEN
+400 ISIPMSTQPRGVEN
-414 SDWGQGPLV
+414 SDWGPGPLV

-473 QKLKA
+473 PKLKA

-489 FTLAVGGKYITMN
+489 FTLSVGGKYITMQ
-502 GKEKNTASNKVEES
+502 GKEKNSDPMAQS

-527 DSAANRA
+527 DTAANRA

-542 ISNQNDTQSADEIA
+542 ISGQSDAASADEIA
-556 RAVSVNFDYLADKDR
+556 RAVSVNFDYLSDKDR
-571 LLKNLWESCFSASG
+571 LLKNLWESCFSSSG
-585 NMRGALKKWID
+585 NMRSALKKWVD

-608 DTLDLNSRL
+608 DTLDLHSRL

-701 GIGDVVRG
+701 GVGDVVRG
-709 QAQTVLFFRNPAAD
+709 QAQTVMFFKNPAAD
-723 ARDYEH
+723 ASDYAH

-794 MYGSNFVNEYL
+794 MYGNNFVNEYL
-805 KKQSALD
+805 KKQGAAD